1 MIKFF
6 DVELIQYKFTYI
18 LDILACKLII
28 KVNGEYIDIIF
39 DIAER
44 NIKTEQNISFLLKP
58 EFSDEIN
65 IIITKEYLS
74 FEINDNE
81 YYFKINN
88 FTLEKS
94 DFCESY

>member
-44 NIKTEQNISFLLKP
+44 NIKTEQQMPYFLKP

-81 YYFKINN
+81 YCFEINN

>member
-18 LDILACKLII
+18 LDTFGCKIILKTDE
-28 KVNGEYIDIIF
+28 NYINIIF
-39 DIAER
+39 NIVER
-44 NIKTEQNISFLLKP
+44 NIKTEQQMPYFLKP

-81 YYFKINN
+81 YCFEINN

>member
-18 LDILACKLII
+18 LDTFCCKIILKTDE
-28 KVNGEYIDIIF
+28 NYINIIF
-39 DIAER
+39 NIVER
-44 NIKTEQNISFLLKP
+44 NIKTEQQMPYFLKP

-81 YYFKINN
+81 YCFEINN